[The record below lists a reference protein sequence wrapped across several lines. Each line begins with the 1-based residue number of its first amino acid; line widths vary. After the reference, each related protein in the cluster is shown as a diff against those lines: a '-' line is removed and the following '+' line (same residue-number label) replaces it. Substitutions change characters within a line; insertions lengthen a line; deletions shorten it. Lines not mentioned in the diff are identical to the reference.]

1 MRTVTLTAPDGW
13 KERWDIDTTYLAIKL
28 WYLYLS
34 NPDQQQPNK
43 LAKRISMFVG
53 DDLSKVQTMYVYMHA
68 VKYGLFEKLSLL
80 THNSDDCFPELYF
93 VMKSLEHPNK
103 YIKHNQ
109 RKERQRRDLIDRIN
123 TVTNNDPNLLEQLT
137 TVAKLFVDGQ
147 ISYKNKEAK

>member
-1 MRTVTLTAPDGW
+1 MRTVTLTAPDGY

-34 NPDQQQPNK
+34 NPSQQQPNK

-93 VMKSLEHPNK
+93 VMKLLEHPNK

-147 ISYKNKEAK
+147 ISYKNMETK